1 MVVLMRVTMSAGEV
15 AMLLLL
21 IVIFKVKKKFLN

>member
-21 IVIFKVKKKFLN
+21 IVIFKVKKIFLN

>member
-21 IVIFKVKKKFLN
+21 IVIFKVKKNFLN